1 MKSINCKMRT
11 NFAIQ
16 DSKNITSATN
26 RNKKILHAKYKKAKL
41 KEITNKL
48 KYFNSDEQY

>member
-16 DSKNITSATN
+16 ESKNIKSTTN
-26 RNKKILHAKYKKAKL
+26 RIKKTLDVKYEKANL
-41 KEITNKL
+41 KEIT
-48 KYFNSDEQY
+48 F